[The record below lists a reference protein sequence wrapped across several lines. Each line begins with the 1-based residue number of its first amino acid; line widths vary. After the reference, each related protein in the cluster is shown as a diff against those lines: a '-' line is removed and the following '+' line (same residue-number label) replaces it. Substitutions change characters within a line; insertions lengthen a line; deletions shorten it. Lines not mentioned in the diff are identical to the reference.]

1 MSEPQMTLSN
11 LPEWVGRELGV
22 STWMTLD
29 QPRIDQFAECTG
41 DNQWIHVDV
50 DRARRDSPFGTTIA
64 HGYLTLALLAPTAF
78 EVFIRPAGIGQ
89 AVNYGIDRV
98 RFIAPVKAGA
108 RVRNRIKLVSVD
120 SKGNGRHL
128 LTTEHTVEIEGEA
141 KPALIA
147 SVLVMASER

>member
-22 STWMTLD
+22 SNWMTLD

-78 EVFIRPAGIGQ
+78 EIFIRPAGIGQ
-89 AVNYGIDRV
+89 WT
-98 RFIAPVKAGA
+98 RFG
-108 RVRNRIKLVSVD
+108 S
-120 SKGNGRHL
+120 
-128 LTTEHTVEIEGEA
+128 EHF
-141 KPALIA
+141 
-147 SVLVMASER
+147 SNSRS